1 MFDIDTVPGWAHNGC
16 YYFAGVAI
24 MIMISGLIV
33 LANVK
38 KPSLL
43 FVALHVLSVLISSGI
58 AFLLFWMCRSSL
70 KPESK

>member
-1 MFDIDTVPGWAHNGC
+1 MFNIEKVPGWAYNGC

-24 MIMISGLIV
+24 ATLIFGLIV

-43 FVALHVLSVLISSGI
+43 FVVLHVSSVLISSGI

-70 KPESK
+70 KPETK